1 MDDRNGEPSR
11 AVRTGSIRHCSDSSI
26 SGVSLTTAEVA
37 DMSAEQELDLSS
49 TARPP
54 LSHRLPER
62 EPRRGQGAQCS
73 DFVRTESLRVVDC
86 VVPPSAVHQ
95 GEQRGLRC
103 SRVQAP
109 RKRSMCFSRALYS
122 ASTVPAVKEPFARER
137 EETRSFRSRSGA
149 GSGGLR
155 LGFAYLNSHGAG
167 LPPEP
172 RDLQAR
178 LTRRPRDEV
187 SLHARAS
194 CKGQIA
200 RGSANR
206 RAITAVLGATNK
218 TLFQC
223 RRLLSCR

>member
-1 MDDRNGEPSR
+1 
-11 AVRTGSIRHCSDSSI
+11 
-26 SGVSLTTAEVA
+26 
-37 DMSAEQELDLSS
+37 
-49 TARPP
+49 
-54 LSHRLPER
+54 
-62 EPRRGQGAQCS
+62 
-73 DFVRTESLRVVDC
+73 
-86 VVPPSAVHQ
+86 
-95 GEQRGLRC
+95 
-103 SRVQAP
+103 
-109 RKRSMCFSRALYS
+109 MCFGRALYS

-167 LPPEP
+167 LPPKP

-178 LTRRPRDEV
+178 LTRRPTRPL

-206 RAITAVLGATNK
+206 
-218 TLFQC
+218 
-223 RRLLSCR
+223 